1 MAPGILLIH
10 GFTGGPEDFCTLPA
24 ALARRFGAD
33 SVTTLQLPGH
43 DSGIPPRFEE
53 GELVAAVCAA
63 AKEITASGRDLVLI
77 GHSTGGTLALAALAA
92 LPDLLPALRLLVL
105 AAVPK
110 RIDGGYLARW
120 QGHARPGNAICF
132 TSLAGVISLVNRA
145 DTASLGNVPVLLLQ
159 GEEDELVP
167 ATEARLWEASIKGLA
182 RTVFVPG
189 AGHHLFHGCSEISGD
204 HRRVGSPLPTLPQNS
219 SAWAQGAHPT
229 VSNLPRR
236 SGNKV
241 FPDDPA
247 PFIEDVLLRA
257 IVEACETS
265 TEATAATAAELIAV
279 EPEAQR
285 FYRSAASSRHLHAA
299 PAGAFLTG
307 ASVELAEEAAG
318 EPLFVNIEV
327 TTRCNLRCAFCARS
341 SRSCGGRD
349 MSRDTFRRILDLLPH
364 GYRVTLVG
372 LGETLLHPEIAELV
386 ADAAQRGRRVALVT
400 NAMALTEETGAELI
414 AAGLDAMT
422 FSLDAV
428 SQGVADLVREGSD
441 MERILTNIRSFIAR
455 AEAAPRRISRAVFTA
470 VSTDTVPHLE
480 ELVRTVATLGVNA
493 LMLSD
498 LNFADNAPRSLWG
511 GGRESAD
518 TELRHAVR
526 TAFAL
531 GLPVL
536 SVRGLEELG
545 LPQRYHRHLL
555 APPSALL
562 QRSPRRQH
570 CYSPWQ
576 TLAVSVDGKVTVCD
590 CQPDVRA
597 GNLLQ
602 DPFTSI
608 WQGPIFR
615 EQRRRMLG
623 DLPPAAC
630 AICPRF

>member
-1 MAPGILLIH
+1 MTPGILLIH
-10 GFTGGPEDFCTLPA
+10 GFTGAPEDFCTLPA
-24 ALARRFGAD
+24 ALARRFGPEA
-33 SVTTLQLPGH
+33 VTTLQLPGH
-43 DSGIPPRFEE
+43 GSAMPPRFDEE
-53 GELVAAVCAA
+53 ALVAAVCAA
-63 AKEITASGRDLVLI
+63 AKEITDAGRDLVLI

-105 AAVPK
+105 ASAPK
-110 RIDGGYLARW
+110 RIDGGYLTRW
-120 QGHARPGNAICF
+120 QGHARPGNAISF
-132 TSLAGVISLVNRA
+132 TSLAGLVSLVNRA
-145 DTASLGNVPVLLLQ
+145 DAAVLGKVPVLLLQ

-167 ATEARLWEASIKGLA
+167 ATEARLWEGSLKGHA
-182 RTVFVPG
+182 RTVLVPN
-189 AGHHLFHGCSEISGD
+189 AGHHLFQGSSEISGD

-229 VSNLPRR
+229 LSTLPRR
-236 SGNKV
+236 SREKV
-241 FPDDPA
+241 FADPA

-257 IVEACETS
+257 IADACDIP
-265 TEATAATAAELIAV
+265 TEAAAATVSTLVDV
-279 EPEAQR
+279 EPEASN
-285 FYRSAASSRHLHAA
+285 FYRSAASSLHLAA
-299 PAGAFLTG
+299 SPAGAALTG

-341 SRSCGGRD
+341 SSSCSGRD

-372 LGETLLHPEIAELV
+372 LGESLLHPEIADLV

-400 NAMALTEETGAELI
+400 NAMGLTEETGAKLV
-414 AAGLDAMT
+414 AAGLDAIT

-441 MERILTNIRSFIAR
+441 IERILTNIRNFIAR
-455 AEAAPRRISRAVFTA
+455 AEAAPRGISRAVFTA
-470 VSTDTVPHLE
+470 VSTDTLPHLE
-480 ELVRTVATLGVNA
+480 ELVRTVATLGVDA

-511 GGRESAD
+511 SGRESASS
-518 TELRHAVR
+518 ELRHAVR
-526 TAFAL
+526 TAFGL

-536 SVRGLEELG
+536 SVHGLEELG

-555 APPSALL
+555 APPSALM
-562 QRSPRRQH
+562 QRSPRREH
-570 CYSPWQ
+570 CFSPWQ
-576 TLAVSVDGKVTVCD
+576 TLAVSVDGTVTVCD
-590 CQPDVRA
+590 CQPEVKA
-597 GNLLQ
+597 GNLLE

-615 EQRRRMLG
+615 EQRRRMPG